1 MRSIAVLFI
10 FYPGLSFAQH
20 NLVLTGTVSDK
31 KTGEPLA
38 SASITLKNRTIA
50 TVANEAGDFT
60 FHIPKFYETDTLY
73 VSVMGY
79 GSYETPLRGIDT
91 NTALN
96 IQLALQPYSLGE
108 ITINEELAP
117 DDIFNLMLKNIKQNY
132 ITTLFKSQAFYR
144 ETQQVDGRY
153 VSLIEAAIEIYNE
166 GYAKHAKEKIKILQL
181 RKSRAYVNAFNDE
194 FWDTQN
200 LMLGIL
206 EQDFVS
212 FRTQALIREYTL
224 VREENTS
231 LNGKPVFVLSSKTPK
246 YWPVRFYI
254 QCDNYALVRVEKM
267 HDVKHDP
274 EKPWKV
280 PGNDTIDVRTVKRSL
295 IVDYTPYRDNCHLS
309 FVRLSSS
316 MIYEGTHS
324 KKKLQEFTI
333 EQDLMINEIQT
344 EGVRPLKK
352 EDAIRLGMSLE
363 QQPFAYDPDFWKNY
377 NMIQATPLQNKIRKD
392 LEREGKLEEQFENS
406 GSAQPVPD
414 KH

>member
-1 MRSIAVLFI
+1 LFI
-10 FYPGLSFAQH
+10 FYSGLSFAQQ
-20 NLVLTGTVSDK
+20 NLVLTGNVSDK

-38 SASITLKNRTIA
+38 SASVILKNRTIA

-60 FHIPKFYETDTLY
+60 FYIPKFYETDTLY

-79 GSYETPLRGIDT
+79 GSYETPLRDV
-91 NTALN
+91 NTSTSLN
-96 IQLALQPYSLGE
+96 IQLTLQPYSLGE
-108 ITINEELAP
+108 ITINEELAA
-117 DDIFNLMLKNIKQNY
+117 DDILNLTLKNIKQNY

-153 VSLIEAAIEIYNE
+153 VSLVEAAIAIYNE

-181 RKSRAYVNAFNDE
+181 RKSRSYVNAFNE
-194 FWDTQN
+194 FWDTEN
-200 LMLGIL
+200 LMLRIL

-212 FRTQALIREYTL
+212 YRTPALIREYTL
-224 VREENTS
+224 VREANTS
-231 LNGKPVFVLSSKTPK
+231 LNRKPVFVISSKTPK

-254 QCDNYALVRVEKM
+254 QCDNYALIRMEKM

-280 PGNDTIDVRTVKRSL
+280 AGNDTIDVRTVKRSL
-295 IVDYTPYRDNCHLS
+295 IVDYTPYRDKYHLS
-309 FVRLSSS
+309 LVRLSSS
-316 MIYEGTHS
+316 MIYEGTYT

-333 EQDLMINEIQT
+333 EQDLMVNEIQT

-352 EDAIRLGMSLE
+352 EETVRFGESLE
-363 QQPFAYDPDFWKNY
+363 QQSFAYDPDFWKNY
-377 NMIQATPLQNKIRKD
+377 NVIQATPLQHKIRKD
-392 LEREGKLEEQFENS
+392 LEKEEKLEEQFENS
-406 GSAQPVPD
+406 GSRPVPD